1 MKQNVKNNKGYE
13 ENNFRKLSLEYVYI
27 NIFSPRENAI
37 LSILVISY
45 VIQVQLSL
53 IFRFIVF

>member
-27 NIFSPRENAI
+27 NIFSPRESAI